1 MLNLWSTEQYTYIR
15 PGINLQGVKS
25 LLPFFV
31 INHNQIVQL
40 YVWLFFSILSSF
52 LPSHS
57 FSLSFSF
64 FLSFFLSCYRSIY
77 LSIYL
82 SMNKSLY
89 LFISP
94 PILIS
99 LSPFIHPKNICIAI
113 YFPVFVVL
121 HPSPPPE
128 LQSPTQSLIKSTIM
142 RQKFMHCRVRIFDIL
157 FAK

>member
-40 YVWLFFSILSSF
+40 YVWLFFFYSLFFS
-52 LPSHS
+52 S
-57 FSLSFSF
+57 FSLFLSLIL

-99 LSPFIHPKNICIAI
+99 LSPFIHPKNICIAL

-121 HPSPPPE
+121 HPSPPPQ